1 MKKLHFDD
9 MKKISDLTDA
19 DQIVVFAFN
28 DKIVDVSSWGRTQH
42 QYDQARQW
50 SDKRFNEF
58 VAGLL
63 RPPSEERVR
72 RRCKLTKEMF
82 P

>member
-1 MKKLHFDD
+1 MKKLHIQD
-9 MKKISDLTDA
+9 MQKLGDLVDA
-19 DQIVVFAFN
+19 DQIVVFAFD
-28 DKIVDVSSWGRTQH
+28 DKIVDVSSWGRTQV

-63 RPPSEERVR
+63 RSPSEERVR
-72 RRCKLTKEMF
+72 RRCKLTKDMF
-82 P
+82 A